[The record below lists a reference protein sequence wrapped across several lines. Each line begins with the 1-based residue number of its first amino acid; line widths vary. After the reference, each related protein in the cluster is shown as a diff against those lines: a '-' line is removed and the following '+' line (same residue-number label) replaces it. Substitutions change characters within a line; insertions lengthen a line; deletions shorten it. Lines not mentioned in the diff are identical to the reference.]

1 MRTCL
6 LLCGCLLFVLAGD
19 LFADDPP
26 EAAAADA
33 EADAEV
39 TVTEKWTVL
48 YTAGRRTQGV
58 RPLPPNGKIQPL
70 PDLKFTGPEPGHPF
84 VLGEFAADGQWG
96 IADGGIVRVN
106 GNNAAL
112 KLGRAESFEL
122 DGTLEL
128 GDEGGWFLLVGWNE
142 GRGYSIINIGFRE
155 SPSPWFIT
163 EYRGGAAIAEAHEH
177 ITHHAWRD
185 AQPLNLTVK
194 DKVLNLHVGK
204 VHVLQDQQLAQYNVG
219 DVILGVYDT
228 RYGPRPIRVRA
239 LRIRALE

>member
-1 MRTCL
+1 MRTRS
-6 LLCGCLLFVLAGD
+6 LLCCGLLFLLARPVT
-19 LFADDPP
+19 ADDPP
-26 EAAAADA
+26 AADA
-33 EADAEV
+33 AAEAAPEV
-39 TVTEKWTVL
+39 TVTSRWTVL
-48 YTAGRRTQGV
+48 CTPGRRIQGS

-70 PDLKFTGPEPGHPF
+70 PDLQFTGPEPGHPF
-84 VLGEFAADGQWG
+84 VLGDFAADGEWG
-96 IADGGIVRVN
+96 VADGGIVRVK

-112 KLGRAESFEL
+112 KLGRAENFEL
-122 DGTLEL
+122 DGTLEM

-163 EYRGGAAIAEAHEH
+163 EYRGGAAIAEAHQH

-185 AQPLNLTVK
+185 AQPVNLTVK
-194 DKVLNLHVGK
+194 DQVLNLHVGK
-204 VHVLQDQQLAQYNVG
+204 VHVLQDQQLAQYSVG

-228 RYGPRPIRVRA
+228 RYGPRPIRIRA